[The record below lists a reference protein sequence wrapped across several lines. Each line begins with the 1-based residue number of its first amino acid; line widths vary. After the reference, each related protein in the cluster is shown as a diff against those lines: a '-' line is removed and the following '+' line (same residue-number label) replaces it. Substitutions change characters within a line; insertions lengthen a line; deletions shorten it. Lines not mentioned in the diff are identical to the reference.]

1 MSWRQVYSCIK
12 RSAALDSLISTEIDG
27 CNRREMFVLKVISLA
42 LVATSALTSAAPTDV
57 SDILDISNARADTDD
72 EFKYEPA
79 DWSEYVQHM
88 EDLVPI
94 LRESEDLKDQVSAQ
108 ILEKLIVF
116 GRKNIN
122 MFNILMD
129 DQAAWIDLIFTPAGD
144 VDLAKLDEVLDGM
157 DLEFP
162 ITEVELKR
170 LLMAIG
176 ATTTDDRI
184 RQMIAKADL
193 DNDGLLSFEEFKI
206 LLL

>member
-1 MSWRQVYSCIK
+1 
-12 RSAALDSLISTEIDG
+12 
-27 CNRREMFVLKVISLA
+27 MFVLKVISLA

>member
-1 MSWRQVYSCIK
+1 M
-12 RSAALDSLISTEIDG
+12 
-27 CNRREMFVLKVISLA
+27 
-42 LVATSALTSAAPTDV
+42 
-57 SDILDISNARADTDD
+57 
-72 EFKYEPA
+72 
-79 DWSEYVQHM
+79 
-88 EDLVPI
+88 
-94 LRESEDLKDQVSAQ
+94 
-108 ILEKLIVF
+108 EKLIVF

-193 DNDGLLSFEEFKI
+193 DNDGLLSFEEFKM